1 MTARVLELV
10 PGRAWSHELSGCDV
24 ILDGVRLGRV
34 ARVSITRERRA
45 PGLRYALARWQSPGW
60 KCYPADGS
68 WAPEAQSR
76 RDGVERLLEDAGV
89 PYQEARELA
98 ATTVHVRVRPAEET
112 P

>member
-1 MTARVLELV
+1 VTGRVVELV
-10 PGRAWSHELSGCDV
+10 PGRAQVGELSGCDV
-24 ILDGVRLGRV
+24 LLDGVRLGRV
-34 ARVSITRERRA
+34 ARVPIERERRT
-45 PGLRYALARWQSPGW
+45 PGRRYVNARWYSPGW

-89 PYQEARELA
+89 PYREALDLA
-98 ATTVHVRVRPAEET
+98 ATTAHVRVRPAEK